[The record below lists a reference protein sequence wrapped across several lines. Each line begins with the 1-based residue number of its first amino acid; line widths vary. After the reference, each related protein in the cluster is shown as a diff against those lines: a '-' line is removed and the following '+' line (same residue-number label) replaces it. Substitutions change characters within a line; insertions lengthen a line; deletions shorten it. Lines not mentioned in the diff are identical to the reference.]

1 MPEAPPKSPLALF
14 LRPRLWAVL
23 AGLLAALL
31 AAWAALGF
39 YAVPYF
45 LDGLLK
51 DTVRADYARELS
63 IGEIRF
69 NPFSLALEVDALS
82 LPDADGGPML
92 AFDRLRVDL
101 QLDSLWHR
109 ALSFREVAVD
119 GLVVNAIVRPG
130 GALNIAD
137 LQTDAPQP
145 AGPEPLPRVMVAD
158 LRVSKSRV
166 RFSDLDRPDPFVAD
180 IDPVDFHLDD
190 FTTFADRGNRYR
202 FSARVFDGGELG
214 WAGTLQAEPLASVG
228 EFRLGG
234 LPLPRIAAWLGD
246 ALPLDI
252 ASGSLA
258 VQGRYEYAEGSGG
271 TTLEL
276 AGTSLKLAGVALRA
290 RGNAAD
296 YVVLDS
302 LQASGGRLSLAAR
315 QLEFA
320 ALAIDGGT
328 VSAWLTP
335 EGELNLPGLLGEAR
349 EAAGRPSASATGQAV
364 AAPAAVAL
372 PDAPPAEAQAEQ
384 QAEEQAWE
392 IRLPAIAASNLAVT
406 LEDRSV
412 QPAAVL
418 QLKPL
423 GFTVSDYTSRPGA
436 VVKLAVD
443 TVVNGKGRLQ
453 TAAEL
458 NLDTLAAQAD
468 LELAD
473 FELGVLQPYI
483 ARESSMTLVGGGLG
497 LKGRLDYVPAEPA
510 AKIDFEGDVTVSAL
524 HTIDNALEEDFIKWE
539 QLQLEGLRYR
549 SQPESLRIRTVTAQR
564 PYVRLIVAPDG
575 NTNVAA
581 ILAGPG
587 ATATPASGPTLG
599 GQPAGAVLDNPS
611 APPPEPAPF
620 PVQIGT
626 VRIEDGSTNFA
637 DFTIKPNFA
646 TGIGKLKGTITGL
659 SSDPAS
665 RAKVEL
671 DGQVDRFSP
680 VTIRGEVNPLAAE
693 TWLDMAMNFRN
704 IEMASFTPYSGRFA
718 GYTIRRGKL
727 SADLNYRLNERKLDA
742 DHRIVIDQLELG
754 DKVDSPDSIGLPLK
768 LAVALLRDRNGVIDI
783 DLPVTGSLDDPRF
796 RVGPIVWKVFVNL
809 LSKAVTA
816 PFALLGNLFG
826 GGEEVNIIA
835 FPVGKATLDEAAQ
848 QKLEALIKALGERP
862 GLELSVPAV
871 YSRESDT
878 ASLVESRLR
887 RGVVR
892 AKKAELAAKK
902 QPADGLD
909 FALLSAD
916 RADYLRQLTTVYR
929 QAYGAGARLP
939 EPPAPVP
946 GTAAVADTEEA
957 RIARVE
963 QAVRERIEITDDD
976 LYALARRRAEAV
988 QEKLLADT
996 GIDPARVFLS
1006 SPAEAPTADGTV
1018 TMALA
1023 LR

>member
-51 DTVRADYARELS
+51 DTVRADYARELG
-63 IGEIRF
+63 IGAIRF

-82 LPDADGGPML
+82 LPDADGAPML
-92 AFDRLRVDL
+92 AFDRLRVDVE
-101 QLDSLWHR
+101 LDSLWHR
-109 ALSFREVAVD
+109 ALSFREIAVD

-130 GALNIAD
+130 GGLNLAD
-137 LQTDAPQP
+137 LQPEEPQP

-158 LRVSKSRV
+158 LRVSKSRI
-166 RFSDLDRPDPFVAD
+166 RFSDLDRPEPFVAD
-180 IDPVDFHLDD
+180 IDPVDFQLDD
-190 FTTFADRGNRYR
+190 FTTFADGGNRYR
-202 FSARVFDGGELG
+202 FSARAFDSGEIS
-214 WAGTLQAEPLASVG
+214 WAGTLQAEPLASAG
-228 EFRLGG
+228 EFRLAG

-252 ASGSLA
+252 ARGSLA
-258 VQGRYEYAEGSGG
+258 VQGRYEYADGTGG
-271 TTLEL
+271 ATLEL

-302 LQASGGRLSLAAR
+302 LQADGGRLSLAAR

-320 ALAIDGGT
+320 ALAIEGGT
-328 VSAWLTP
+328 VSAWLSP

-349 EAAGRPSASATGQAV
+349 AAAGRPSAGGAAQLPEQPAQQPAGQ
-364 AAPAAVAL
+364 P
-372 PDAPPAEAQAEQ
+372 E
-384 QAEEQAWE
+384 WE
-392 IRLPAIAASNLAVT
+392 IRLPAIAASKLDVR

-418 QLKPL
+418 QLNPL
-423 GFTVSDYTSRPGA
+423 GFTASDYTSRPGA

-443 TVVNGKGRLQ
+443 AVVNGKGRLQ
-453 TAAEL
+453 TAAVL

-468 LELAD
+468 IELAD

-483 ARESSMTLVGGGLG
+483 ARESSMTLVSGGLG

-549 SQPESLRIRTVTAQR
+549 SQPESLRIRTVTAQS
-564 PYVRLIVAPDG
+564 PYVRLIIAPDG

-693 TWLDMAMNFRN
+693 TWLDMAMTFRN

-727 SADLNYRLNERKLDA
+727 SADLKYRLNERKLDA

-783 DLPVTGSLDDPRF
+783 ELPVAGSLDDPSF
-796 RVGPIVWKVFVNL
+796 RVGPIIWKVFVNL

-835 FPVGKATLDEAAQ
+835 FPAGKATLDEAAQ
-848 QKLEALIKALGERP
+848 QKLDAMIKALGERP

-871 YSRESDT
+871 FSREPDT

-887 RGVVR
+887 RGVLR

-909 FALLSAD
+909 YALLSAD

-929 QAYGAGARLP
+929 KAYGAGARLP
-939 EPPAPVP
+939 EPPAPPP

-957 RIARVE
+957 KIARVE
-963 QAVRERIEITDDD
+963 QAVRARIEITDDD

-996 GIDPARVFLS
+996 GIDPARVFLT
-1006 SPAEAPTADGTV
+1006 SPVDGKTADGAV

>member
-1 MPEAPPKSPLALF
+1 MPEAPPKSAFALF
-14 LRPRLWAVL
+14 LRPRLWAV
-23 AGLLAALL
+23 LAALL

-51 DTVRADYARELS
+51 DTVRADYARELG

-69 NPFSLALEVDALS
+69 NPFSLALEIDALS

-92 AFDRLRVDL
+92 AFDRLRVDVE
-101 QLDSLWHR
+101 LDSLWHR
-109 ALSFREVAVD
+109 ALSFREIAVD

-130 GALNIAD
+130 GALNLAD
-137 LQTDAPQP
+137 LQPDEPQP
-145 AGPEPLPRVMVAD
+145 AGLQPLPRVMVAD
-158 LRVSKSRV
+158 LRLSKSRI
-166 RFSDLDRPDPFVAD
+166 RFSDLDRPDPFVAE
-180 IDPVDFHLDD
+180 IDPVDFQLDD
-190 FTTFADRGNRYR
+190 FTTFADGGNRYR
-202 FSARVFDGGELG
+202 FSARAFDSGELS
-214 WAGTLQAEPLASVG
+214 WEGTLQAEPLASAG
-228 EFRLGG
+228 EFRLAG
-234 LPLPRIAAWLGD
+234 LPLPRISAWLGD

-252 ASGSLA
+252 ARGSLA
-258 VQGRYEYAEGSGG
+258 VQGRYEYADDSGG
-271 TTLEL
+271 PTLEL
-276 AGTSLKLAGVALRA
+276 ADTVLELAGVSLRA

-302 LQASGGRLSLAAR
+302 LQADGGRLSLAAR

-320 ALAIDGGT
+320 SLAIDGGT

-335 EGELNLPGLLGEAR
+335 AGELNLPGLLGEAR
-349 EAAGRPSASATGQAV
+349 EAAGRPSDEVPEASP
-364 AAPAAVAL
+364 APAGTAG
-372 PDAPPAEAQAEQ
+372 Q
-384 QAEEQAWE
+384 QARQQDWE
-392 IRLPAIAASNLAVT
+392 IRLPAIAASKLDVQ

-412 QPAAVL
+412 QPAATL
-418 QLKPL
+418 QLNPL
-423 GFTVSDYTSRPGA
+423 GFTLSGYTSRPGA

-443 TVVNGKGRLQ
+443 AVVNGKGRLQ

-458 NLDTLAAQAD
+458 ELDTLAAQAD
-468 LELAD
+468 IELSD

-483 ARESSMTLVGGGLG
+483 ARESSMTLLAGELG
-497 LKGRLDYVPAEPA
+497 LKGRLGYAPAEPA

-524 HTIDNALEEDFIKWE
+524 HTIDNALEEDFIKWKK
-539 QLQLEGLRYR
+539 LQLEGLRYR
-549 SQPESLRIRTVTAQR
+549 SQPESLRIRTVTAQS
-564 PYVRLIVAPDG
+564 PYVRLIIAPDG

-611 APPPEPAPF
+611 ALPPEPPPF
-620 PVQIGT
+620 PMQIGT

-727 SADLNYRLNERKLDA
+727 SADLNYKLNERKLDA

-754 DKVDSPDSIGLPLK
+754 DKVESPDSIGLPLK

-783 DLPVTGSLDDPRF
+783 ELPVAGSLDDPSF
-796 RVGPIVWKVFVNL
+796 RVGPIIWKVFVNL

-826 GGEEVNIIA
+826 GGEELNIIA
-835 FPVGKATLDEAAQ
+835 FPVGKATLDEAAR
-848 QKLEALIKALGERP
+848 QKLDALVRALSERP

-871 YSRESDT
+871 FSREPDT
-878 ASLVESRLR
+878 ASLVESGLR
-887 RGVVR
+887 RDVLR

-929 QAYGAGARLP
+929 KAYGAGARLP
-939 EPPAPVP
+939 EPPAPPP
-946 GTAAVADTEEA
+946 GTAAVPDTEEA

-988 QEKLLADT
+988 QEQLLGDT
-996 GIDPARVFLS
+996 GIDPARVFLN
-1006 SPAEAPTADGTV
+1006 SPVEGKTADGTV
-1018 TMALA
+1018 TMELA

>member
-23 AGLLAALL
+23 AGLLAA
-31 AAWAALGF
+31 WAGLGF
-39 YAVPYF
+39 YAVPHF
-45 LDGLLK
+45 LTGLLK

-92 AFDRLRVDL
+92 AFDRLRVDVE
-101 QLDSLWHR
+101 LDSLWHR
-109 ALSFREVAVD
+109 ALSFREIAVD

-130 GALNIAD
+130 GALNLAD
-137 LQTDAPQP
+137 LQPDEPQP

-180 IDPVDFHLDD
+180 IDPVDFQLDD
-190 FTTFADRGNRYR
+190 FTTFADGGNRYR
-202 FSARVFDGGELG
+202 FSARVFDSGEIS

-252 ASGSLA
+252 ARGSLA
-258 VQGRYEYAEGSGG
+258 VQGRYEYADGSGG

-320 ALAIDGGT
+320 ALAIEGGT
-328 VSAWLTP
+328 VSAWLSP

-349 EAAGRPSASATGQAV
+349 AAAGRPSSSGAGKLPEQ
-364 AAPAAVAL
+364 PA
-372 PDAPPAEAQAEQ
+372 Q
-384 QAEEQAWE
+384 QPEWE
-392 IRLPAIAASNLAVT
+392 IRLPAIAASKLDVR

-418 QLKPL
+418 QLNPL
-423 GFTVSDYTSRPGA
+423 GLTVSDYTSRPGA

-443 TVVNGKGRLQ
+443 AVVNGKGRLQ

-468 LELAD
+468 IELAD

-483 ARESSMTLVGGGLG
+483 ARESSMTLLGGGLG
-497 LKGRLDYVPAEPA
+497 FKGRLDYVPAEPA

-539 QLQLEGLRYR
+539 KLQLEGLRYR
-549 SQPESLRIRTVTAQR
+549 SQPESLRIRTVTAQS
-564 PYVRLIVAPDG
+564 PYVRLIIAPDG

-693 TWLDMAMNFRN
+693 TWLDMAMTFRN

-783 DLPVTGSLDDPRF
+783 ELPVAGSLDDPSF
-796 RVGPIVWKVFVNL
+796 RVGPIIWKVFVNL

-835 FPVGKATLDEAAQ
+835 FPAGKATLDDAAQ
-848 QKLEALIKALGERP
+848 QKLDAMIKALGERP
-862 GLELSVPAV
+862 GLELNVPAV
-871 YSRESDT
+871 FSREPDT

-887 RGVVR
+887 RSVLR

-929 QAYGAGARLP
+929 KAYGAGARLP
-939 EPPAPVP
+939 EPPAPAP

-996 GIDPARVFLS
+996 GIDPARVFLT
-1006 SPAEAPTADGTV
+1006 SPVDGKTADGAV

>member
-1 MPEAPPKSPLALF
+1 MPEAPPKSAFALF

-31 AAWAALGF
+31 AVWAALGF

-51 DTVRADYARELS
+51 DTVRADYGRELG
-63 IGEIRF
+63 IGAIRF

-92 AFDRLRVDL
+92 AFDRLRVDVE
-101 QLDSLWHR
+101 LDSLWHR
-109 ALSFREVAVD
+109 ALSFREIAVD

-137 LQTDAPQP
+137 LQPAGPQA

-158 LRVSKSRV
+158 LRLNKSRI
-166 RFSDLDRPDPFVAD
+166 RFSDLDRPEPFVAE
-180 IDPVDFHLDD
+180 IDPVDFQLTD
-190 FTTFADRGNRYR
+190 FTTFTDHGNNRYR
-202 FSARVFDGGELG
+202 FSARAFDSGELSWEG
-214 WAGTLQAEPLASVG
+214 SLQAEPLASAG
-228 EFRLGG
+228 EFRLAG
-234 LPLPRIAAWLGD
+234 LPLARIAAWLGD
-246 ALPLDI
+246 ALPLDV
-252 ASGSLA
+252 ARGSLA
-258 VQGRYEYAEGSGG
+258 VQGRYEYADGSGG

-276 AGTSLKLAGVALRA
+276 ADTVVKLAGVALRA

-302 LQASGGRLSLAAR
+302 LQAVGGRLSLAAR

-320 ALAIDGGT
+320 SLAIDGGT

-335 EGELNLPGLLGEAR
+335 AGELNLPGLLGEAR
-349 EAAGRPSASATGQAV
+349 EAAGRSSSEVPEASP
-364 AAPAAVAL
+364 APAGTAG
-372 PDAPPAEAQAEQ
+372 Q
-384 QAEEQAWE
+384 QAQQQAQQQDWE
-392 IRLPAIAASNLAVT
+392 IRLPAIAASKLDVR

-412 QPAAVL
+412 QPAATL
-418 QLKPL
+418 QLNPL
-423 GFTVSDYTSRPGA
+423 GFTLSDYTSRPGA

-443 TVVNGKGRLQ
+443 SVVNGKGRLQ
-453 TAAEL
+453 TAAVLE
-458 NLDTLAAQAD
+458 LDTLAAQAD
-468 LELAD
+468 IELSD

-483 ARESSMTLVGGGLG
+483 ARESSMTLLAGDLG
-497 LKGRLDYVPAEPA
+497 LKGKLEYVPAEPA
-510 AKIDFEGDVTVSAL
+510 AKIEFEGDVTVSTL
-524 HTIDNALEEDFIKWE
+524 HTIDNALEEDFIKWKK
-539 QLQLEGLRYR
+539 LQLEGLRYR
-549 SQPESLRIRTVTAQR
+549 SQPESLRIRTVTAQS
-564 PYVRLIVAPDG
+564 PYVRLIIAPDG

-611 APPPEPAPF
+611 APPREPAPF

-727 SADLNYRLNERKLDA
+727 SADLNYKLNERKLDA

-754 DKVDSPDSIGLPLK
+754 DKVESPDSIGLPLK

-783 DLPVTGSLDDPRF
+783 ELPVAGSLDDPSF
-796 RVGPIVWKVFVNL
+796 RVGPIIWKVFVNL

-826 GGEEVNIIA
+826 GGEELNIIA
-835 FPVGKATLDEAAQ
+835 FPVGKATLDEAAR
-848 QKLEALIKALGERP
+848 QKLDALVRALSERP

-871 YSRESDT
+871 FSREPDT

-887 RGVVR
+887 RDVLR
-892 AKKAELAAKK
+892 AKKAALAAKK

-916 RADYLRQLTTVYR
+916 RADYLRQLITVYR
-929 QAYGAGARLP
+929 KAYGAGARLP
-939 EPPAPVP
+939 EPPAPPP

-988 QEKLLADT
+988 QAQLLGDT

-1006 SPAEAPTADGTV
+1006 SPVESETADDTV
-1018 TMALA
+1018 TMELA

>member
-1 MPEAPPKSPLALF
+1 MPEAPPKSAFALF
-14 LRPRLWAVL
+14 LRPRLWAV
-23 AGLLAALL
+23 LAALL

-51 DTVRADYARELS
+51 DTVRADYARELG

-69 NPFSLALEVDALS
+69 NPFSLALEIDALS

-92 AFDRLRVDL
+92 AFDRLRVDVE
-101 QLDSLWHR
+101 LDSLWHR
-109 ALSFREVAVD
+109 ALSFREIAVD

-130 GALNIAD
+130 GALNLAD
-137 LQTDAPQP
+137 LQPDEPQP
-145 AGPEPLPRVMVAD
+145 AGLQPLPRVMVAD
-158 LRVSKSRV
+158 LRLSKSRI
-166 RFSDLDRPDPFVAD
+166 RFSDLDRPDPFVAE
-180 IDPVDFHLDD
+180 IDPVDFQLDD
-190 FTTFADRGNRYR
+190 FTTFADGGNRYR
-202 FSARVFDGGELG
+202 FSARAFDSGELS
-214 WAGTLQAEPLASVG
+214 WAGTLQAEPLASAG
-228 EFRLGG
+228 EFRLAG
-234 LPLPRIAAWLGD
+234 LPLPRISAWLGD

-252 ASGSLA
+252 ARGSLA
-258 VQGRYEYAEGSGG
+258 VQGRYEYADDSGG
-271 TTLEL
+271 PTLEL
-276 AGTSLKLAGVALRA
+276 ADTVLELAGVSLRA

-302 LQASGGRLSLAAR
+302 LQADGGRLSLAAR

-320 ALAIDGGT
+320 SLAIDGGT

-335 EGELNLPGLLGEAR
+335 AGELNLPGLLGEAR
-349 EAAGRPSASATGQAV
+349 EAAGRPSTEVPEASP
-364 AAPAAVAL
+364 APAGTAG
-372 PDAPPAEAQAEQ
+372 Q
-384 QAEEQAWE
+384 QARQQDWE
-392 IRLPAIAASNLAVT
+392 IRLPAIAASKLDVQ

-412 QPAAVL
+412 QPAATL
-418 QLKPL
+418 QLNPL
-423 GFTVSDYTSRPGA
+423 GFTLSGYTSRPGA

-443 TVVNGKGRLQ
+443 AVVNGKGRLQ

-458 NLDTLAAQAD
+458 ELDTLAAQAD
-468 LELAD
+468 IELSD

-483 ARESSMTLVGGGLG
+483 ARESSMTLLAGELG
-497 LKGRLDYVPAEPA
+497 LKGRLGYAPAEPA

-524 HTIDNALEEDFIKWE
+524 HTIDNALEEDFIKWKK
-539 QLQLEGLRYR
+539 LQLEGLRYR
-549 SQPESLRIRTVTAQR
+549 SQPESLRIRTVTAQS
-564 PYVRLIVAPDG
+564 PYVRLIIAPDG

-611 APPPEPAPF
+611 ALPPEPPPF
-620 PVQIGT
+620 PMQIGT

-727 SADLNYRLNERKLDA
+727 SADLNYKLNERKLDA

-754 DKVDSPDSIGLPLK
+754 DKVESPDSIGLPLK

-783 DLPVTGSLDDPRF
+783 ELPVAGSLDDPSF
-796 RVGPIVWKVFVNL
+796 RVGPIIWKVFVNL

-826 GGEEVNIIA
+826 GGEELNIIA
-835 FPVGKATLDEAAQ
+835 FPVGKATLDEAAR
-848 QKLEALIKALGERP
+848 QKLDALVRALSERP

-871 YSRESDT
+871 FSREPDT

-887 RGVVR
+887 RDVLR

-902 QPADGLD
+902 QPADALD
-909 FALLSAD
+909 FELLSAD

-929 QAYGAGARLP
+929 KAYGAGARLP
-939 EPPAPVP
+939 EPPAPPP
-946 GTAAVADTEEA
+946 GTAAVPDTEEA

-988 QEKLLADT
+988 QEQLLGDT

-1006 SPAEAPTADGTV
+1006 SPVEGKTADGTV
-1018 TMALA
+1018 TMELA

>member
-1 MPEAPPKSPLALF
+1 MPEAPPKSAFALF
-14 LRPRLWAVL
+14 LRPRLWAV
-23 AGLLAALL
+23 LAALL

-51 DTVRADYARELS
+51 DTVRADYARELG

-69 NPFSLALEVDALS
+69 NPFSLALEIDALS

-92 AFDRLRVDL
+92 AFDRLRVDVE
-101 QLDSLWHR
+101 LDSLWHR
-109 ALSFREVAVD
+109 ALSFREIAVD

-130 GALNIAD
+130 GALNLAD
-137 LQTDAPQP
+137 LQPDEPQP
-145 AGPEPLPRVMVAD
+145 AGLQPLPRVMVAD
-158 LRVSKSRV
+158 LRLSKSRI
-166 RFSDLDRPDPFVAD
+166 RFSDLDRPDPFVAE
-180 IDPVDFHLDD
+180 IDPVDFQLDD
-190 FTTFADRGNRYR
+190 FTTFADGGNRYR
-202 FSARVFDGGELG
+202 FSARAFDSGELS
-214 WAGTLQAEPLASVG
+214 WEGTLQAEPLASAG
-228 EFRLGG
+228 EFRLAG
-234 LPLPRIAAWLGD
+234 LPLPRISAWLGD

-252 ASGSLA
+252 ARGSLA
-258 VQGRYEYAEGSGG
+258 VQGRYEYADDSGG
-271 TTLEL
+271 PTLEL
-276 AGTSLKLAGVALRA
+276 ADTVLELAGVSLRA

-302 LQASGGRLSLAAR
+302 LQADGGRLSLAAR

-320 ALAIDGGT
+320 SLAIDGGT

-335 EGELNLPGLLGEAR
+335 AGELNLPGLLGEAR
-349 EAAGRPSASATGQAV
+349 EAAGRPSTEVPEASP
-364 AAPAAVAL
+364 APAGTAG
-372 PDAPPAEAQAEQ
+372 Q
-384 QAEEQAWE
+384 QARQQDWE
-392 IRLPAIAASNLAVT
+392 IRLPAIAASKLDVQ

-412 QPAAVL
+412 QPAATL
-418 QLKPL
+418 QLNPL
-423 GFTVSDYTSRPGA
+423 GFTLSGYTSRPGA

-443 TVVNGKGRLQ
+443 AVVNGKGRLQ

-458 NLDTLAAQAD
+458 ELDTLAAQAD
-468 LELAD
+468 IELSD

-483 ARESSMTLVGGGLG
+483 ARESSMTLLAGELG
-497 LKGRLDYVPAEPA
+497 LKGRLGYAPAEPA

-524 HTIDNALEEDFIKWE
+524 HTIDNALEEDFIKWKK
-539 QLQLEGLRYR
+539 LQLEGLRYR
-549 SQPESLRIRTVTAQR
+549 SQPESLRIRTVTAQS
-564 PYVRLIVAPDG
+564 PYVRLIIAPDG

-611 APPPEPAPF
+611 ALPPEPPPF
-620 PVQIGT
+620 PMQIGT

-727 SADLNYRLNERKLDA
+727 SADLNYKLNERKLDA

-754 DKVDSPDSIGLPLK
+754 DKVESPDSIGLPLK

-783 DLPVTGSLDDPRF
+783 ELPVAGSLDDPSF
-796 RVGPIVWKVFVNL
+796 RVGPIIWKVFVNL

-826 GGEEVNIIA
+826 GGEELNIIA
-835 FPVGKATLDEAAQ
+835 FPVGKATLDEAAR
-848 QKLEALIKALGERP
+848 QKLDALVRALSERP

-871 YSRESDT
+871 FSREPDT
-878 ASLVESRLR
+878 ASLVESGLR
-887 RGVVR
+887 RDVLR

-929 QAYGAGARLP
+929 KAYGAGARLP
-939 EPPAPVP
+939 EPPAPPP
-946 GTAAVADTEEA
+946 GTAAVPDTEEA

-988 QEKLLADT
+988 QEQLLGDT
-996 GIDPARVFLS
+996 GIDPARVFLN
-1006 SPAEAPTADGTV
+1006 SPVEGKTADGTV
-1018 TMALA
+1018 TMELA

>member
-302 LQASGGRLSLAAR
+302 LQADGGRLSLAAR

-328 VSAWLTP
+328 VSAWLSP

-349 EAAGRPSASATGQAV
+349 EAAGRPSGNGA
-364 AAPAAVAL
+364 
-372 PDAPPAEAQAEQ
+372 AQAEQ
-384 QAEEQAWE
+384 PAGQPAQQPEWE
-392 IRLPAIAASNLAVT
+392 IRLPAISASKLDVT

-418 QLKPL
+418 QLNPL
-423 GFTVSDYTSRPGA
+423 GLTVSDYTSRPGA

-443 TVVNGKGRLQ
+443 AVVNGKGRLQ

-483 ARESSMTLVGGGLG
+483 ARESSMTLLGGGLG

-539 QLQLEGLRYR
+539 KLQLEGLRYR
-549 SQPESLRIRTVTAQR
+549 SQPESLRIRTVTAQS
-564 PYVRLIVAPDG
+564 PYVRLIIAPDG

-587 ATATPASGPTLG
+587 ATATPASEPTLG

-626 VRIEDGSTNFA
+626 VRIADGSTNFA

-680 VTIRGEVNPLAAE
+680 VTIRGEVNPLAAG
-693 TWLDMAMNFRN
+693 TWLDMAMTFRN

-783 DLPVTGSLDDPRF
+783 ELPVAGSLDDPSF
-796 RVGPIVWKVFVNL
+796 RVGPIIWKVFVNL

-835 FPVGKATLDEAAQ
+835 FPAGKATLDEAAQ
-848 QKLEALIKALGERP
+848 QKLDAMIKALGERP

-871 YSRESDT
+871 FSREADT

-887 RGVVR
+887 RSVLR

-916 RADYLRQLTTVYR
+916 RADYLRQLTAVYR
-929 QAYGAGARLP
+929 KAYGAGARLP
-939 EPPAPVP
+939 EPPAPAP

-996 GIDPARVFLS
+996 GIDPARVFLT
-1006 SPAEAPTADGTV
+1006 SPVDGNTADGAV